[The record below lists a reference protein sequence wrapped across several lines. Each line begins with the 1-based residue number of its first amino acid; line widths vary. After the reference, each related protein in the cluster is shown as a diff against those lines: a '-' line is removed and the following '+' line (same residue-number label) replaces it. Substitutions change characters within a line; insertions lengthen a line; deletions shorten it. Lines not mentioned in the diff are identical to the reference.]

1 MSQSRKI
8 KKLTILFSHRASG
21 RKLARL
27 VRWGSKREID
37 RERGGKNIAGHG
49 MTMIRN
55 LVWGTW
61 WRKIARPLA
70 GGRTNHSVHTSHS
83 QPGKAERDGEKA
95 NADLLDSPGT
105 YAVAGNRFRR
115 KSGDGFGTANAYPS
129 PYPVSSSSIR
139 QTMVFVGV
147 LGSVQRLRRPLYSG
161 RRNSVRSEI
170 QFSALRIST
179 YFPRLSAQ
187 DAQPS

>member
-1 MSQSRKI
+1 
-8 KKLTILFSHRASG
+8 
-21 RKLARL
+21 
-27 VRWGSKREID
+27 
-37 RERGGKNIAGHG
+37 
-49 MTMIRN
+49 MIRN

-105 YAVAGNRFRR
+105 YTVAGNRFRR

-129 PYPVSSSSIR
+129 PYPVSCSSIR

-147 LGSVQRLRRPLYSG
+147 LGSVQSG
-161 RRNSVRSEI
+161 RRNSVRSET